1 MKTFALLAGLV
12 ACAGLTARAADDK
25 LDLSGKYKLVVG
37 KKNGADAD
45 EKSKLAA
52 YTVTKDQFTIAGG
65 EFKFVMGYKLDA
77 SKTPA
82 SIDMEIQ
89 EGPEGSKG
97 TKAVGIVELKGD
109 VLKLAYTLDKDKR
122 PKDFDGKTGFYFE
135 LKKEKEKK

>member
-25 LDLSGKYKLVVG
+25 LDISGKYALVAG
-37 KKNGADAD
+37 KKNGADVD
-45 EKSKLAA
+45 EKSMKAT

-109 VLKLAYTLDKDKR
+109 VLKLAYTLDKVKR
-122 PKDFDGKTGFYFE
+122 PKDFDGKTGFYME
-135 LKKEKEKK
+135 MKKEKK